1 MLLIGVCQYLL
12 RQPDPSVIS
21 SDLLSVQDNCTL
33 LVHVSESSASAL
45 SFLRLLEPLYLRV
58 KEITNEFLSNTPH
71 RPDLVVQLGSIAASE
86 DEHVFDPSVIVVL
99 IGQLVEA
106 LHIHDIVGCE

>member
-12 RQPDPSVIS
+12 RQPDSSVLS

-45 SFLRLLEPLYLRV
+45 SFLRLLQPLYLRV
-58 KEITNEFLSNTPH
+58 KDIVNEVIGKIPH
-71 RPDLVVQLGSIAASE
+71 RSDLTVHLDSTAAAE
-86 DEHVFDPSVIVVL
+86 EEQVFDPSVIVIL

-106 LHIHDIVGCE
+106 LHVHDI